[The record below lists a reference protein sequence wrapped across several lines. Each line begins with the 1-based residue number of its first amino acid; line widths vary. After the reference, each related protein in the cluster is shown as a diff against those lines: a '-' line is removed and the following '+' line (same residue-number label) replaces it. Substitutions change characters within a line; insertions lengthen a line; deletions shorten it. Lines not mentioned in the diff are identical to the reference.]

1 MLGGG
6 MFEVLV
12 AAGGEDDARGSG
24 DASLETIVE
33 IEEENS
39 KIAAC

>member
-1 MLGGG
+1 
-6 MFEVLV
+6 MFEDTE

>member
-1 MLGGG
+1 MDGV
-6 MFEVLV
+6 FEDP
-12 AAGGEDDARGSG
+12 AAADGEDDARGSG
-24 DASLETIVE
+24 NASLETIVE